1 MTATLLILNDPPYGS
16 ERSYNALRLARAL
29 LEKGAGNVRVFL
41 MGDAASCAHGGQKVP
56 QGYYNIAD
64 MLGAVIRRAGALSVC
79 GSSMDARGL
88 TSDALVAG
96 AEHGS
101 MDILSTWTTE
111 ADKVIV
117 F

>member
-1 MTATLLILNDPPYGS
+1 MTTTLLILNDPPYGS

-29 LEKGAGNVRVFL
+29 LEKGAENVRLFL

-64 MLGAVIRRAGALSVC
+64 MLGAVIRRGGAVSVC
-79 GSSMDARGL
+79 GSCMDARGI
-88 TSDALVAG
+88 TSELLVPG
-96 AEHGS
+96 AERGS
-101 MDILSTWTTE
+101 MDILSTWTAE

>member
-1 MTATLLILNDPPYGS
+1 MAATLLFLNDPPYGS

-29 LEKGAGNVRVFL
+29 LEKGAGSVRVFL

-64 MLGAVIRRAGALSVC
+64 MLGAVIRRGGAVSVC
-79 GSSMDARGL
+79 GSCMDARGL

-96 AEHGS
+96 AERGS
-101 MDILSTWTTE
+101 MDILSTWTAD